1 MAILATYGKH
11 NSQGYVSKRF
21 VLIIKSNQAESLVSS
36 RCQLFQRIG
45 GDSFCIVQN
54 VVRRWLSLGPCFF
67 IIKEGTGLVINLL
80 FIVSLV

>member
-36 RCQLFQRIG
+36 RCQLFQQIG

-54 VVRRWLSLGPCFF
+54 VVRRWLSLGPCF
-67 IIKEGTGLVINLL
+67 LL
-80 FIVSLV
+80 LKKGQDLL